1 MNRWEKEVMESWL
14 RDEKTALKAVEGH
27 YTTALAEIKAKILIM
42 QGQEGEMAQ
51 SQIYQLQYQKSLQ
64 AQITAIL
71 EKLHSNEYQTIQS
84 FLEGCYTSGFVGTMY
99 SVAGQGIPMLLPID
113 PAAVVR
119 AVITESK
126 LSEELYESLGVDI
139 LNLKRTIRSEISR
152 GIAANLPTD
161 EIVRNIQMQ
170 TGVPLSRA
178 KTIVRTESHRIQESA
193 ADDARQAVK
202 RKGCDVVKQWD
213 STMDSSTRPTHQ
225 QLDGQSRETD
235 EPFELGGKTAM
246 YPGDFGDPAEDCNCR
261 CVALTRARAAMGER
275 ELETLRKRAEF
286 FGLDK
291 SESFSDFRKRYQ
303 KTLEKIGKDGIID
316 ARTGVVQKAITSGLV
331 SKVIN
336 ANKQS
341 RHIQGSSGYVAGR
354 SYIYGSTED
363 AQAIVDEFGG
373 TGVPILD
380 ENGNWTHRERVEA
393 DKPIGVHVDQKTKEE
408 TETSSAMIVYSKTGS
423 HVYPRKDGN
432 E

>member
-27 YTTALAEIKAKILIM
+27 YTTALAEIKAKILII

-213 STMDSSTRPTHQ
+213 STMDGSTRPTHQ

-235 EPFELGGKTAM
+235 EPFEMGGKTAM

-261 CVALTRARAAMGER
+261 CVTLTRARAAMTER

-291 SESFSDFRKRYQ
+291 SESFADFRERYQ
-303 KTLEKIGKDGIID
+303 KTLEKIGKDGIFLP
-316 ARTGVVQKAITSGLV
+316 G
-331 SKVIN
+331 
-336 ANKQS
+336 
-341 RHIQGSSGYVAGR
+341 
-354 SYIYGSTED
+354 
-363 AQAIVDEFGG
+363 
-373 TGVPILD
+373 
-380 ENGNWTHRERVEA
+380 
-393 DKPIGVHVDQKTKEE
+393 
-408 TETSSAMIVYSKTGS
+408 
-423 HVYPRKDGN
+423 
-432 E
+432 